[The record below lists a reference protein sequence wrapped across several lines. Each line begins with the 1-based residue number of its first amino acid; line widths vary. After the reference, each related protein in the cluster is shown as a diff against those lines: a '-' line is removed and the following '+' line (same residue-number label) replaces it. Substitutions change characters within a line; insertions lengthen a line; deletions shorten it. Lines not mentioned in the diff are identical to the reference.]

1 MLEQEKKDIIVVA
14 REGYSVLLEI
24 DKQMFDIN
32 CHEAV
37 NLSKMFSVDVLER
50 CSSLAAHLKDGNLV
64 FFGEGDDLSANVV
77 APVKIKPLREE
88 TAEHIMSQYDQ
99 AEKDASRVNMELE
112 TRANITAETRKHIQ
126 SQVQEG
132 REKILQE
139 TKKLTKIIDMTQTTA
154 DGVVS
159 PVKERQDAMTSKELM
174 LKVSMDVSPETF
186 AEKQAAISA
195 RLEAAAEESET
206 RAEKEIAKQDANEQ
220 DANE

>member
-24 DKQMFDIN
+24 DKQIFDIN

-37 NLSKMFSVDVLER
+37 NLSKMFPVDVLDR
-50 CSSLAAHLKDGNLV
+50 CSSLSAHLKDGNLV
-64 FFGEGDDLSANVV
+64 FFEDGIELSKDAV

-99 AEKDASRVNMELE
+99 TERDAHRTNMELE

-126 SQVQEG
+126 EQVQEG
-132 REKILQE
+132 REKVLQE
-139 TKKLTKIIDMTQTTA
+139 TKKLTKVVDMAQTTA

-159 PVKERQDAMTSKELM
+159 PTKERQDAMTSKELT

-186 AEKQAAISA
+186 AAKQAATSA
-195 RLEAAAEESET
+195 KLEAAAEENEA
-206 RAEKEIAKQDANEQ
+206 RAEKEIAKQDANE
-220 DANE
+220 